1 MKHKQGFQK
10 TYLWLK
16 LFGGIF
22 VLVGCCCQTISRHYI
37 KKDHVKQSI
46 AFLGL
51 VSFPHVFVL
60 LPSSKNT
67 LAGLITGTDP
77 G

>member
-22 VLVGCCCQTISRHYI
+22 VLVGCCCQTMSRHYI
-37 KKDHVKQSI
+37 KKDYVKQSI
-46 AFLGL
+46 AF
-51 VSFPHVFVL
+51 
-60 LPSSKNT
+60 
-67 LAGLITGTDP
+67 P
-77 G
+77 GSCFISPCFCAPPLF